1 MPSTRPDNQPQPRL
15 EAGDYRI
22 SVRFGDAVLQAGHTV
37 IPNLVLNHYSQL
49 NVSPGEFV
57 LVVQLWS
64 FAWTDRNPYPS
75 LGTLA
80 ERMGVTRRQVRNY
93 VHTLKAKGLL
103 KVTERS
109 QPGRGQLTSEYD
121 FSPLIRATI
130 GLEGHRT
137 PPGNESSQGLLPPPG
152 KDSSEDPRN
161 DPSYEEDKAQE
172 DTAQASKGAHAG
184 EHPKE
189 SKARLR
195 ARTSAQHPSTAVDR
209 AEGLET
215 VASVLERLGLRRSKP
230 ERPTENLERAHRS
243 RVSGQLAAA
252 IDDVLGQL
260 TDDVHERQNRMQLM
274 NLLGAC
280 RLAEPDFIEVLYRT
294 QSLVEER
301 RREPSARIRKDGAY
315 FFAVLRD
322 LLRGRLEGAAL
333 HQEVG
338 PKHLSSATAS
348 QDAAGE
354 PRNAPD
360 GTDGRLQPY
369 RGNSGHSRG
378 TATTFGETSRR
389 DP

>member
-1 MPSTRPDNQPQPRL
+1 MSSTRPDNQPQPRL

-75 LGTLA
+75 LGTIA

-130 GLEGHRT
+130 ELEGNGT
-137 PPGNESSQGLLPPPG
+137 PPGNDSSEGLLPPRR
-152 KDSSEDPRN
+152 KDSSWAPGN
-161 DPSYEEDKAQE
+161 DRSSEEDKAQE
-172 DTAQASKGAHAG
+172 DTAQASKGASAG
-184 EHPKE
+184 GNSEK
-189 SKARLR
+189 SKARLD
-195 ARTSAQHPSTAVDR
+195 AATSAKHPSTTLGQG
-209 AEGLET
+209 EGLET
-215 VASVLERLGLRRSKP
+215 VASVLERLGLRRP
-230 ERPTENLERAHRS
+230 ESEPPGKDLDRVHRG
-243 RVSGQLAAA
+243 RVSDPLAAA

-260 TDDVHERQNRMQLM
+260 TDDVHEQQNRTQLM
-274 NLLGAC
+274 NLLDAC
-280 RLAEPDFIEVLYRT
+280 GLSEPDFVDVLYRA
-294 QSLVEER
+294 QALVEER

-322 LLRGRLEGAAL
+322 LLRDRLEGAAL
-333 HQEVG
+333 HQEVA
-338 PKHLSSATAS
+338 PKHLSRAIAR

-360 GTDGRLQPY
+360 GTDGHRTPY
-369 RGNSGHSRG
+369 SGNFGHSRG
-378 TATTFGETSRR
+378 AATTFGGISRR
-389 DP
+389 HP

>member
-1 MPSTRPDNQPQPRL
+1 MPSTKPDNQPQTRL

-49 NVSPGEFV
+49 NISPGEFV

-130 GLEGHRT
+130 DLEGNET
-137 PPGNESSQGLLPPPG
+137 PPGNDSSDGPLPPPG
-152 KDSSEDPRN
+152 KDSSEAPRN
-161 DPSYEEDKAQE
+161 DPSSEEDKAEE
-172 DTAQASKGAHAG
+172 DTAQASKGASAG
-184 EHPKE
+184 GNSEK
-189 SKARLR
+189 SKARLG
-195 ARTSAQHPSTAVDR
+195 AATSAKHPSTTLDR
-209 AEGLET
+209 AEGLAT
-215 VASVLERLGLRRSKP
+215 VASVLERLGLRSSEP
-230 ERPTENLERAHRS
+230 EPTGKGLDRPHGA
-243 RVSGQLAAA
+243 RVSDQLAAA

-260 TDDVHERQNRMQLM
+260 NDDVHEQQNRMQLI
-274 NLLGAC
+274 NLLGAS
-280 RLAEPDFIEVLYRT
+280 RLAEPDFVQVLYRA
-294 QSLVEER
+294 QALVEER

-333 HQEVG
+333 RHEVAPKQLSRALPRKDAVGG
-338 PKHLSSATAS
+338 P
-348 QDAAGE
+348 QN
-354 PRNAPD
+354 PRD
-360 GTDGRLQPY
+360 GADGRRRSY
-369 RGNSGHSRG
+369 RSNLDHSRG
-378 TATTFGETSRR
+378 AATTFGDLARR
-389 DP
+389 HR

>member
-1 MPSTRPDNQPQPRL
+1 MSSTRPDNQAQPRL

-37 IPNLVLNHYSQL
+37 IPNLVLNHYSEL
-49 NVSPGEFV
+49 NISPGEFV
-57 LVVQLWS
+57 LAVQLWS

-103 KVTERS
+103 NVTERS
-109 QPGRGQLTSEYD
+109 QPGHGQLTSEYD

-130 GLEGHRT
+130 ELEGNGT
-137 PPGNESSQGLLPPPG
+137 SPGNESSAGPLPPPR
-152 KDSSEDPRN
+152 KDSSGAPRN
-161 DPSYEEDKAQE
+161 DRSPEEDKAQE

-184 EHPKE
+184 GNSEE
-189 SKARLR
+189 SMAPLGGG
-195 ARTSAQHPSTAVDR
+195 TSGKRPSTTVDP
-209 AEGLET
+209 ADGLET
-215 VASVLERLGLRRSKP
+215 VASVLERLGLRGRDPHPPRKDRD
-230 ERPTENLERAHRS
+230 RPHRARIS
-243 RVSGQLAAA
+243 DQLTAAM
-252 IDDVLGQL
+252 DDVLGQL
-260 TDDVHERQNRMQLM
+260 TDHVHEQQNRMQLI

-280 RLAEPDFIEVLYRT
+280 RLAEPDFVQVLYRA
-294 QSLVEER
+294 QALMEER

-315 FFAVLRD
+315 FFAVLRG

-333 HQEVG
+333 HQEVA
-338 PKHLSSATAS
+338 PKHLSRAIAS

-360 GTDGRLQPY
+360 GTDGRRQPY

-378 TATTFGETSRR
+378 AATTFGETSRR
-389 DP
+389 HP